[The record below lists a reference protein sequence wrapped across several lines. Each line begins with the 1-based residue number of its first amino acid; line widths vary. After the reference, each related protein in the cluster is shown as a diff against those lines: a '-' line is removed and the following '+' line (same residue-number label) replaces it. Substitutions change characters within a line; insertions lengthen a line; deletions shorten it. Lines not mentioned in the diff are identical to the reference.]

1 MNATTPIILASSLG
15 IGTFFANGN
24 GDLMIATTNR
34 RSITA
39 VTASLLAISMLA
51 ACTGDGDSS
60 STTAAPSTT
69 PAPATTLDVA
79 PSTTAP
85 LETALTLAYVEPPAG
100 LLGDLATA
108 QRRGLEDAVNEIR
121 IMASIKH
128 KNIVRYCDAFVERD
142 NLYIAMEFAE
152 HGDISRQV
160 DKFKAA
166 NKYIKEDIIWSYL
179 LQMCNGLALMHS
191 RNVLHRDIKPKN
203 VFLTGK
209 NHIRLGDL
217 GCAKLMK
224 SGMARTQIGA
234 FATLQH
240 TQKRIRAHCRRLPVS
255 FLFCINISLRAPYA

>member
-1 MNATTPIILASSLG
+1 MAAPA
-15 IGTFFANGN
+15 
-24 GDLMIATTNR
+24 MER
-34 RSITA
+34 RSSMADFIITQALGKGSYGSVFKVKRKQDGQFYA
-39 VTASLLAISMLA
+39 VKEVNIKKLQ
-51 ACTGDGDSS
+51 
-60 STTAAPSTT
+60 PK
-69 PAPATTLDVA
+69 
-79 PSTTAP
+79 
-85 LETALTLAYVEPPAG
+85 E
-100 LLGDLATA
+100 
-108 QRRGLEDAVNEIR
+108 REDAVNEIR

>member
-1 MNATTPIILASSLG
+1 MADFIITQALG
-15 IGTFFANGN
+15 KGSYGSVFKVKRKQDNPFY
-24 GDLMIATTNR
+24 
-34 RSITA
+34 A
-39 VTASLLAISMLA
+39 VKEVNIKKLQ
-51 ACTGDGDSS
+51 
-60 STTAAPSTT
+60 PK
-69 PAPATTLDVA
+69 
-79 PSTTAP
+79 
-85 LETALTLAYVEPPAG
+85 E
-100 LLGDLATA
+100 
-108 QRRGLEDAVNEIR
+108 REDAVNEIR

-152 HGDISRQV
+152 HGDISRQI

-166 NKYIKEDIIWSYL
+166 NKYIKEDLIWSYL

-191 RNVLHRDIKPKN
+191 RNVLHRDLKPKN

-234 FATLQH
+234 CGGGEGGARAGVWWWGGGRRTRRARSAPRAAVFFRTPLSH
-240 TQKRIRAHCRRLPVS
+240 TPPPPHTPRP
-255 FLFCINISLRAPYA
+255 APPRPAPPPQARPTTCPPRSG